1 MHGLSWVIYLKIPV
15 FLTAFEGSIMLYL
28 QQCQPSVSETS
39 QNRGTLSKCSI
50 LSRGSV
56 RSCTLQFLADVKAA
70 CVILI
75 VVTRWSHSSHTWTG
89 CWNAVT
95 DTQLKTTANSL
106 HTHSHSAEHIKASDS
121 SGQLSWQKSN
131 NLSYKCLCCSVVCSE
146 CADQMVHDSV
156 YRSYQ
161 LFKQSRHSGTWLWQF

>member
-1 MHGLSWVIYLKIPV
+1 M
-15 FLTAFEGSIMLYL
+15 
-28 QQCQPSVSETS
+28 
-39 QNRGTLSKCSI
+39 SKCSI

-56 RSCTLQFLADVKAA
+56 SSRTLQFLVDVKAV

-131 NLSYKCLCCSVVCSE
+131 TALKTFLTNVCAAQLCVQSGLIKWFMTVFT
-146 CADQMVHDSV
+146 VHISSSDRAGTVALGFDS
-156 YRSYQ
+156 
-161 LFKQSRHSGTWLWQF
+161 FKGYGCINHTHSLIQVRIFFLYVSLVKHTVDSFHNE